1 MPATLRPPAQ
11 RESGFTLLE
20 LMVVMGVIA
29 ILSVIGIGFLTKR
42 EDGMYLGKIEDPQ
55 VLRYEFFLAAQGSV
69 PESQIR
75 DRLPK
80 LSKIASWNHISS
92 ILNSAVNGAKL
103 DLEYRPPGALPV
115 KPGVI
120 FFKVIRT
127 PEYWNDIAGTGT
139 IAIYQPMEPSSMNLS
154 LYAVDPANLQ

>member
-1 MPATLRPPAQ
+1 MFAPMFERAHK
-11 RESGFTLLE
+11 LLDA
-20 LMVVMGVIA
+20 VIA
-29 ILSVIGIGFLTKR
+29 ERYVQINLTKR